1 MRVSPTKFFKLSL
14 IAALTA
20 GLLAACSQSKP
31 APATADTAPP
41 TLLAF
46 LDAQT
51 RTVTER
57 SVLIMGA
64 VSDEGGVKSLF
75 YSLNGGARQ
84 DVTSSVSGEGFGFTV
99 AGLLEGKNEVSV
111 SAADA
116 AGNEASAAL
125 FVEVV
130 PPAAA
135 FPAVEGVWTAA
146 GVATSMCG
154 QRSSSVTFVFDA
166 PGESGSLAGL
176 WQMVDDNGSG
186 MTGPF
191 AGTLSREGAFEGVA
205 TLSHGARPARFD
217 LTLTVAGETVKGNL
231 ASQGDVTCWG
241 EGQPASFGLTLE
253 RFEDDAFEA
262 NDRAEDAAALE
273 LDASQNLVLRGGD
286 EDWFTFELPKAQI
299 VTLGVG
305 TSGSYYDAPTVELLD
320 ASLERL
326 AGTEFYGEGTLS
338 RGLEAGTYH
347 LRVFSGSLK
356 HYAYSLS
363 LDTAA
368 LPDEAYEPNDTKAKA
383 TPITSGFAGDFYL
396 TVGDEDW
403 FSFTLAKEQ
412 VVTLYLGDTYG
423 LRYAFDA
430 AAGADAESYPGR
442 PVARALKAGTHTL
455 RVFTDSTSSRAY
467 SLSLSVTA
475 LPDEALEPNNTFS
488 TPAKI
493 ALPYAHDLFMS
504 EGDEDWFTFT
514 LTQEQL
520 VTFYRTDDATSYSYG
535 LRGVLYTD
543 VGAEVK
549 RFDLYAKNPRLAL
562 LPAGAYR
569 LSLAASEGFAYSLAV
584 SAETSNDASF
594 EPNNTRE
601 GASAVTLDFANNK
614 LLAGDGDTDWFTFT
628 LAEGAQVEIKLT
640 TAADVR
646 ATLYNE
652 NRELLDFLYGAGSVS
667 PVLSPGTYYVE
678 VESHWSLSKYG
689 LSIAKK

>member
-14 IAALTA
+14 ITALTA

-125 FVEVV
+125 FVDVV

-146 GVATSMCG
+146 GVATSMCD

-176 WQMVDDNGSG
+176 WQVVDDNGSG
-186 MTGPF
+186 MTGSF

-205 TLSHGARPARFD
+205 TLSHAARPARFD
-217 LTLTVAGETVKGNL
+217 LTLTVAGETVKGNF

-273 LDASQNLVLRGGD
+273 LDASQDLVLRGGD

-363 LDTAA
+363 LNTAA
-368 LPDEAYEPNDTKAKA
+368 LPDEAYEPNNTKAKA
-383 TPITSGFAGDFYL
+383 TPVSSGFASDFYL

-403 FSFTLAKEQ
+403 FTFTLAKEQ

-430 AAGADAESYPGR
+430 AAGTDAESYPGR
-442 PVARALKAGTHTL
+442 PVAKALKAGAHTL

-467 SLSLSVTA
+467 SLSLSMTA

-488 TPAKI
+488 TPTKI
-493 ALPYAHDLFMS
+493 TLPYARDLFMS
-504 EGDEDWFTFT
+504 EGDEDWFAFT
-514 LTQEQL
+514 LAKEQL
-520 VTFYRTDDATSYSYG
+520 VTFSRTDAASYSHG

-549 RFDLYAKNPRLAL
+549 SFDLYAKNPRLAL
-562 LPAGAYR
+562 LPAGTYR

-584 SAETSNDASF
+584 SAETTNDASF

-601 GASAVTLDFANNK
+601 GASAVTLDFSNNK
-614 LLAGDGDTDWFTFT
+614 LFVDNGDTDWFKFT
-628 LAEGAQVEIKLT
+628 LSEGAQVEISLAT
-640 TAADVR
+640 TGNVH
-646 ATLYNE
+646 TNLYRENE
-652 NRELLDFLYGAGSVS
+652 PLDYLYGAGSIS
-667 PVLSPGTYYVE
+667 SVLSPGTYYINIE
-678 VESHWSLSKYG
+678 AWNPSKYE
-689 LSIAKK
+689 LSIIKK

>member
-1 MRVSPTKFFKLSL
+1 MRVFLTKCFKLSL
-14 IAALTA
+14 ITALTA

-31 APATADTAPP
+31 APAAADTTPP
-41 TLLAF
+41 ALLAL

-57 SVLIMGA
+57 SVLVMGA

-75 YSLNGGARQ
+75 YSLNGGAQQ
-84 DVTSSVSGEGFGFTV
+84 DVTGSLKEGNFSFTV
-99 AGLLEGKNEVSV
+99 AGLREGKNEVEV
-111 SAADA
+111 AATDA
-116 AGNEASAAL
+116 AGNAASAAL
-125 FVEVV
+125 SVEVV

-146 GVATSMCG
+146 GVATGMCD

-166 PGESGSLAGL
+166 PQASGSLAGL

-186 MTGPF
+186 TAGSF

-231 ASQGDVTCWG
+231 ASQGEVVCWG
-241 EGQPASFGLTLE
+241 EGQPVAFGVSLE
-253 RFEDDAFEA
+253 RFTDDAFET
-262 NDRAEDAAALE
+262 NDRAENAAALE

-305 TSGSYYDAPTVELLD
+305 ASGNHHDAPTVELLD

-326 AGTEFYGEGTLS
+326 AGTEFYGRGTLS

-347 LRVFSGSLK
+347 LRVFSGSLR

-368 LPDEAYEPNDTKAKA
+368 LPDEAYEPNNTKAKA
-383 TPITSGFAGDFYL
+383 TPVASGFAGDFYL

-403 FSFTLAKEQ
+403 FTFTLAKEQ
-412 VVTLYLGDTYG
+412 VITFNRT
-423 LRYAFDA
+423 DA
-430 AAGADAESYPGR
+430 A
-442 PVARALKAGTHTL
+442 
-455 RVFTDSTSSRAY
+455 
-467 SLSLSVTA
+467 
-475 LPDEALEPNNTFS
+475 
-488 TPAKI
+488 
-493 ALPYAHDLFMS
+493 
-504 EGDEDWFTFT
+504 
-514 LTQEQL
+514 
-520 VTFYRTDDATSYSYG
+520 SYSHG

-549 RFDLYAKNPRLAL
+549 SFDLYAKNPRLAR
-562 LPAGAYR
+562 LPAGTYR

-584 SAETSNDASF
+584 SAEASNDASF

-601 GASAVTLDFANNK
+601 GASAVTLDFTNAK
-614 LLAGDGDTDWFTFT
+614 LLAGDGDTDWFKFT
-628 LAEGAQVEIKLT
+628 LAEGAQVEIKLM
-640 TAADVR
+640 TAANTHT
-646 ATLYNE
+646 TLYNE
-652 NRELLDFLYGAGSVS
+652 KESINFLHGTGSVS
-667 PVLSPGTYYVE
+667 PVLSPGTYYLE
-678 VESHWSLSKYG
+678 VESHWGLSKYG
-689 LSIAKK
+689 LSITKK